1 MVDGLSRLPTPTDGY
16 HGVMTRSRIATF
28 SAVALL
34 SLGSLGVTACSD
46 EDGDGGVTDE
56 EIQDGKDTATSV
68 GNEAEEEVDA
78 QDEGTNEDG
87 E

>member
-1 MVDGLSRLPTPTDGY
+1 MVDRLIRLPERIGGY
-16 HGVMTRSRIATF
+16 HGAMTRSRIATC
-28 SAVALL
+28 SVVALL

-56 EIQDGKDTATSV
+56 EIHDGKDTATSIA
-68 GNEAEEEVDA
+68 GEAEEEVDA
-78 QDEGTNEDG
+78 QDEGTNHDG

>member
-1 MVDGLSRLPTPTDGY
+1 
-16 HGVMTRSRIATF
+16 MTRSRIAAL

-34 SLGSLGVTACSD
+34 SLGSLGITACSD

-68 GNEAEEEVDA
+68 GNEVKQEIDA
-78 QDEGTNEDG
+78 QDEGTNDNG
-87 E
+87 N